1 MKRFLLIISILLS
14 CQAFAGTPGRTTTK
28 TGIASTI
35 TECKNI
41 KGVELVKLGR
51 ASTAALKGAIRLAT
65 ISDSEAR
72 EALKMMKGIRSITVL
87 NYEDCS
93 QSDRDKISRKLERAL
108 SGSEVL
114 IEASDGGEKMRIYG
128 LVDKKTDKVRDFV
141 MYTPSDCTLICI
153 FGSISMDA
161 IAKIASND

>member
-14 CQAFAGTPGRTTTK
+14 CQAFAGAPGRTTSK
-28 TGIASTI
+28 AGIASTI

-41 KGVELVKLGR
+41 EGVELVKLGR
-51 ASTAALKGAIRLAT
+51 AATAALKGTIRLAT
-65 ISDSEAR
+65 INDTDAR

-128 LVDKKTDKVRDFV
+128 LVDEKTDKVRDFV
-141 MYTPSDCTLICI
+141 MYTPSDYALICI

>member
-14 CQAFAGTPGRTTTK
+14 CQAFAGTPGRTTSK
-28 TGIASTI
+28 AGIASTI
-35 TECKNI
+35 TECKSI
-41 KGVELVKLGR
+41 DGVELVELGR
-51 ASTAALKGAIRLAT
+51 AATAALKGAIRLAT
-65 ISDSEAR
+65 INDPDGR
-72 EALKMMKGIRSITVL
+72 EVLKLMKGIRSITVL

-128 LVDKKTDKVRDFV
+128 LVDEKTDKVRDFV
-141 MYTPSDCTLICI
+141 MYTPSDCALICI